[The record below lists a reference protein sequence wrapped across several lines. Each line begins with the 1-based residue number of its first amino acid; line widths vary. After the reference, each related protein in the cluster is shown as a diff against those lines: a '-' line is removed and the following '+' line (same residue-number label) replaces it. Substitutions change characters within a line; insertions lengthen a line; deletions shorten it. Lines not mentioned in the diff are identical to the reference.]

1 MRPKTKVNFPLY
13 HGCAIEMM
21 SHTALLLL
29 KLQCQ
34 SVHAGVTKTLY
45 GLVQRI
51 RRIKELYELRRE
63 CGIKRA
69 PFE

>member
-1 MRPKTKVNFPLY
+1 
-13 HGCAIEMM
+13 MM

-34 SVHAGVTKTLY
+34 SVHAALTKTLY

-51 RRIKELYELRRE
+51 RRTKELYELRRE